1 MQHKHAWSL
10 SGLILL
16 GCCAVVSGCVVA
28 PPRARVAVVAP
39 AAVWVPGHWDRGG
52 VWIGGHWRGR

>member
-1 MQHKHAWSL
+1 V
-10 SGLILL
+10 G
-16 GCCAVVSGCVVA
+16 GCVVA